1 MIWQARN
8 FARAIVRTNLII
20 TKTFLEAVIDRLQ
33 PIPPPES
40 NSPNPNA
47 ESPPEEPAPAEKA
60 ASRPRASRRRRK
72 TPPKQG

>member
-20 TKTFLEAVIDRLQ
+20 TKTFLEAVIDRLG
-33 PIPPPES
+33 PISPPES
-40 NSPNPNA
+40 NSPSPNA
-47 ESPPEEPAPAEKA
+47 ESPPEESASSEKA
-60 ASRPRASRRRRK
+60 VSRPRASRRRRK